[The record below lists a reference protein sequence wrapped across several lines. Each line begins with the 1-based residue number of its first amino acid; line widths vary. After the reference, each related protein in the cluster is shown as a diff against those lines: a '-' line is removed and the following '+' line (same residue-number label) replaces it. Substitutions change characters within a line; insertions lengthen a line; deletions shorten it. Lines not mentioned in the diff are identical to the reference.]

1 MKVIK
6 IKKYDN
12 ENGGETASTVYIL
25 SPNEPFFF
33 FKKKQDVLHLME
45 LLAKWEHIYSLP
57 RLRLLST
64 N

>member
-25 SPNEPFFF
+25 SPNEAFL
-33 FKKKQDVLHLME
+33 KKNRMCY
-45 LLAKWEHIYSLP
+45 I
-57 RLRLLST
+57 
-64 N
+64 